1 MVVWSVILQSPV
13 QKVTPPPP
21 VSNDTTALLGWLAGL
36 ALAVIIVTVVA
47 QPLKSEAKRRK
58 QPLESHRLEIS
69 QLEGLQESA
78 LAESRVL
85 EDLEFDRELGIM
97 EDHDYAELKQRSEI
111 RLEAL
116 QEQIDQL
123 QHKIAGNSLPS
134 YEKPDVVLNRSRV
147 SSSNTE
153 PHPASATATAT
164 KSKTGETGKFYFKVA
179 IKEKLKCSECGTPFK
194 SGDRFCRQCSAPL
207 PLLCLTC
214 GKEVTEDDRFCAG
227 CGSAVNT

>member
-1 MVVWSVILQSPV
+1 MVVWSVILQPPV

-21 VSNDTTALLGWLAGL
+21 ASNDTTALLGWLAGL

-69 QLEGLQESA
+69 QLEGMQESA
-78 LAESRVL
+78 LAESHIL

-97 EDHDYAELKQRSEI
+97 DDRDYTELKQRSEI
-111 RLEAL
+111 RLDAL
-116 QEQIDQL
+116 HEQINQL
-123 QHKIAGNSLPS
+123 QHKIGGNTLPS
-134 YEKPDVVLNRSRV
+134 YEKTSGVLSHSRV
-147 SSSNTE
+147 SSSNTD
-153 PHPASATATAT
+153 PHPASATAT
-164 KSKTGETGKFYFKVA
+164 KSKTGETGKFYFKAA

-194 SGDRFCRQCSAPL
+194 PGDRFCHQCSAPL